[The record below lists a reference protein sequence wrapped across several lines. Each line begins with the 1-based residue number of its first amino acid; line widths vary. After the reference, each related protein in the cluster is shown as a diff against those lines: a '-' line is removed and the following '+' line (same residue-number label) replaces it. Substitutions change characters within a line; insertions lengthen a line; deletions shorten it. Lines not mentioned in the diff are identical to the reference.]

1 MTDPHKTAQLLTFK
15 SMLLEERPDGVA
27 VLTINRPDQLNAINR
42 QVIDDLSKVV
52 EALAKREDIRALVLT
67 GAGRAFVAGADI
79 KEMTGFSVEVATAF
93 SKKGHDA
100 MGALATLPFPVI
112 AAVNGFALG
121 GGLELAMACDFI
133 YASSKARLGLP
144 EVSLGV
150 IPGFGGTQR
159 LGRIVGLNTARELL
173 FSGRIIKADE
183 ALQIGLVAGVFEAE
197 TFMDSVFERVAQI
210 AGNGALAVRSA
221 RQVMRLGA
229 EMPLD
234 EANALEQ
241 KAFGELFDTA
251 DRKEG
256 MEAFVAKRSPN
267 FIGQ

>member
-1 MTDPHKTAQLLTFK
+1 MTFK
-15 SMLLEERPDGVA
+15 SMLLEERTDQIA
-27 VLTINRPDQLNAINR
+27 VLTVNRPDQLNAINR
-42 QVIDDLSKVV
+42 QVIDDLSEVV
-52 EALAKREDIRALVLT
+52 DKLKDRDDIRALVLT

-79 KEMTGFSVEVATAF
+79 KEMTEFGVEVATAF
-93 SKKGHDA
+93 SQKGHDA

-144 EVSLGV
+144 EVTLGV

-159 LGRIVGLNTARELL
+159 LGRIVGFNTARELL
-173 FSGRIIKADE
+173 FTGRVIKADE
-183 ALQIGLVAGVFEAE
+183 ALKIGLAADVFEADE
-197 TFMDSVFERVAQI
+197 FMEKVFERVAKI
-210 AGNGALAVRSA
+210 AANGALAVRSA

-229 EMPLD
+229 ETTL
-234 EANALEQ
+234 EEGNALEV
-241 KAFGELFDTA
+241 KAFGELFGTA

-256 MEAFVAKRSPN
+256 MEAFVAKRAPN
-267 FIGQ
+267 FIGE

>member
-1 MTDPHKTAQLLTFK
+1 MTYK
-15 SMLLEERPDGVA
+15 SMLLEERADQIA
-27 VLTINRPDQLNAINR
+27 VLTVNRPDQLNAINR
-42 QVIDDLSKVV
+42 QVIDDLTEVV
-52 EALAKREDIRALVLT
+52 ERLDGREDIRALIVT

-79 KEMTGFSVEVATAF
+79 KEMTEFSVEVATAF

-144 EVSLGV
+144 EVGLGV

-159 LGRIVGLNTARELL
+159 LGRIVGFNTARELL
-173 FSGRIIKADE
+173 FSGRVIKADE
-183 ALQIGLVAGVFEAE
+183 ALQIGLVAAVFEADE
-197 TFMDSVFERVAQI
+197 FMAKVYERVGKI
-210 AGNGALAVRSA
+210 AANGSVAVRSA
-221 RQVMRLGA
+221 RNVMRLGA
-229 EMPLD
+229 EMSL
-234 EANALEQ
+234 EEGNALEQ
-241 KAFGELFDTA
+241 LAFGRLFDSA

-256 MEAFVAKRSPN
+256 MEAFVEKRSPN
-267 FIGQ
+267 FIGE

>member
-1 MTDPHKTAQLLTFK
+1 MSYETMTLDV
-15 SMLLEERPDGVA
+15 RPDRIA
-27 VLTINRPDQLNAINR
+27 VLTMNRPDQLNAINR
-42 QVIDDLSKVV
+42 QVIDDLSAVV
-52 EALAKREDIRALVLT
+52 AELDGREDIRALVLT

-79 KEMTGFSVEVATAF
+79 KEMTEFSVDVAQAF

-121 GGLELAMACDFI
+121 GGLELALACDFI
-133 YASSKARLGLP
+133 YASSKALLGLP

-159 LGRIVGLNTARELL
+159 LGRLVGWNTARELL
-173 FSGRIIKADE
+173 FSGRHIKADE
-183 ALQIGLVAGVFEAE
+183 ALRIGLVASVFEADE
-197 TFMDSVFERVAQI
+197 FMEKVFERVEKI
-210 AGNGALAVRSA
+210 AANGPLAVRSA
-221 RQVMRLGA
+221 RRVMLRGA

-241 KAFGELFDTA
+241 RAFGELFDSA

-256 MEAFVAKRSPN
+256 MIAFVEKRDATYT
-267 FIGQ
+267 GK